1 MIKHDFF
8 SSCTILHIMWFFFV
22 VRMTYSVIIPLHS
35 LRNIFSSLHTALG
48 FDQNTCPQIIFWK
61 VPITILV
68 RPIRQ
73 RFGNVIIVLYHRYMY
88 FCVRCYMYNYM
99 NYLPNNIICQTLCK
113 EFFGKIFSFCVF
125 SPLMEFAVFCITARL
140 NHFLYMTEQH
150 VLAKFS
156 KASTK

>member
-1 MIKHDFF
+1 MLNAIGAQMIKHDFF

-22 VRMTYSVIIPLHS
+22 VRMTYSVIPLHS

-48 FDQNTCPQIIFWK
+48 FDQNICPQIIFWK

-88 FCVRCYMYNYM
+88 FCVRCYMCNYM
-99 NYLPNNIICQTLCK
+99 NYLPNDIYVRLCAK
-113 EFFGKIFSFCVF
+113 
-125 SPLMEFAVFCITARL
+125 
-140 NHFLYMTEQH
+140 NFLEKYFLF
-150 VLAKFS
+150 VYLAP
-156 KASTK
+156 